1 MGEHKRSQQI
11 FHVQVVTNLTLFKRR
26 PVIVPAGG
34 LTVLFNL
41 TRCFL
46 HFLQAKAA
54 VVHPSVPQFSQNSYS
69 LVIVILNSLIKKCT

>member
-1 MGEHKRSQQI
+1 MGEHKRSQQN

-41 TRCFL
+41 SSCF
-46 HFLQAKAA
+46 F
-54 VVHPSVPQFSQNSYS
+54 SVPSA
-69 LVIVILNSLIKKCT
+69 KCSDGTSICATIFPKDLLASNHNTQQRHQ